1 MIKKTARTSMKEFVS
16 HLLVGNIHGSSWT
29 Q

>member
-1 MIKKTARTSMKEFVS
+1 MIKKTARTSMKELVS
-16 HLLVGNIHGSSWT
+16 HLLVGNIHASSRT